1 MIYLTKMFHGVKKNE
16 VKELT
21 PEEKAKNE
29 VQLKKLKA
37 IQAEILKI
45 KAKNKYDQKSMD
57 FLLKSSV
64 LMPDYPTLWSIRKIL
79 IEQYLPTITDDKC
92 KEFLAKEI
100 KSILPIMMK
109 NPKSYLLWYHRV
121 WCLVKYVEIEIK
133 LKTPLEESIL
143 IGEIGLCNKFFQKD
157 DRNFHCW
164 NYRVKLLSLISI
176 YFQDTFQKFIE
187 DELKFTLGKITVNF
201 SNFSAWLYRSKLIP
215 IYFIQHNIKWNTK
228 EALDFFKD
236 DLELIKKA
244 IYTDPK
250 DQSPWNYLS
259 WIITNFSPLYIKD
272 ISLDDKNLLVIK
284 YSNVFKINSLLEIL
298 GNEKNYE
305 LLNKEEFSSEIKIQI
320 NNAESFGDEKIV
332 IHNKQID
339 KINIGF
345 DGLSLVTNKI
355 CFTKENLTLPTV
367 TVSKGESGKL
377 EYKID
382 MNNVQD
388 FQMEFLNSQLEVIKE
403 LIKLSPDFFI
413 ENGHAHLVEL
423 YKIFYQIHKR
433 SQNEEEKKKAQE
445 DKNNEIE
452 QLKLLQKKSKRMN
465 TMYSTLLAMEENEK

>member
-1 MIYLTKMFHGVKKNE
+1 MFHGVKKNE

-377 EYKID
+377 EYKIE

-388 FQMEFLNSQLEVIKE
+388 FQLEFLNSQLEVIKE

-465 TMYSTLLAMEENEK
+465 TMYSTLLSMEENDK

>member
-1 MIYLTKMFHGVKKNE
+1 MFHGVKKNE

-79 IEQYLPTITDDKC
+79 IEQYLPTLTDDKC

-121 WCLVKYVEIEIK
+121 WCLVKYVEIEKK

-272 ISLDDKNLLVIK
+272 ISLDEKNLLVIK

-377 EYKID
+377 EYKVE

-433 SQNEEEKKKAQE
+433 SQNEEDKKKAQE

-465 TMYSTLLAMEENEK
+465 TMYSTLLTMEENDK

>member
-1 MIYLTKMFHGVKKNE
+1 MFHGVKKSE

-21 PEEKAKNE
+21 EEEKAKNE

-37 IQAEILKI
+37 IQDQILKI
-45 KAKNKYDQKSMD
+45 KAKNKFDEKTMD

-79 IEQYLPTITDDKC
+79 IEQYIPTVKDEEAMT
-92 KEFLAKEI
+92 FLLKEI
-100 KSILPIMMK
+100 KSILPIMVK

-121 WCLVKYVEIEIK
+121 WCLVKCIEIEK
-133 LKTPLEESIL
+133 KKDTPLEQSCL
-143 IGEIGLCNKFFQKD
+143 IGEIGLCNKFFKKD

-164 NYRVKLLSLISI
+164 NYRVKILSLISI
-176 YFQDTFQKFIE
+176 YYQNTFQKFIE
-187 DELKFTLGKITVNF
+187 DELKFTLEKITINF

-272 ISLDDKNLLVIK
+272 IIIDENNVLTIK
-284 YSNVFKINSLLEIL
+284 YSNVFKINSLLEIS
-298 GNEKNYE
+298 GKSENFE

-320 NNAESFGDEKIV
+320 KNVENLGEEKIV

-367 TVSKGESGKL
+367 VVSKGENGKL

-388 FQMEFLNSQLEVIKE
+388 FQLEFLQKQLEMIKE

-413 ENGHAHLVEL
+413 ENGHVHLADL
-423 YKIFYQIHKR
+423 YKIFYQIHRR
-433 SQNEEEKKKAQE
+433 SIKEEEKEKAKE

-452 QLKLLQKKSKRMN
+452 ELKILQKKSKRMN
-465 TMYSTLLAMEENEK
+465 TMYTTLLSLEQNEK

>member
-1 MIYLTKMFHGVKKNE
+1 MFHGVKKNE

-64 LMPDYPTLWSIRKIL
+64 LMPDYPTLWSIRKIM

-272 ISLDDKNLLVIK
+272 ISLDEKNLLVIK

-320 NNAESFGDEKIV
+320 NNAENFGDEKIV

>member
-1 MIYLTKMFHGVKKNE
+1 MFHGVKRSE

-21 PEEKAKNE
+21 EEEKAKNE

-37 IQAEILKI
+37 IQEQILKI
-45 KAKNKYDQKSMD
+45 KTKNKFDEKTMD
-57 FLLKSSV
+57 FLLKSSI

-79 IEQYLPTITDDKC
+79 IEQYLPTIKDEEAM
-92 KEFLAKEI
+92 EFIIKEI

-109 NPKSYLLWYHRV
+109 NPKSYLLWYHRI
-121 WCLVKYVEIEIK
+121 WCLEKCIEIEIK
-133 LKTPLEESIL
+133 KEIPLEKSVL
-143 IGEIGLCNKFFQKD
+143 IGEIGLCNKFFKKD

-176 YFQDTFQKFIE
+176 YFQKELPKFVE
-187 DELKFTLGKITVNF
+187 EELKFTLEKITLNF

-215 IYFIQHNIKWNTK
+215 IYFLHHNIKWNTK
-228 EALDFFKD
+228 EALDFFKN

-272 ISLDDKNLLVIK
+272 IKLEENNILNIR
-284 YSNVFKINSLLEIL
+284 YSNVFKINSLLEIS
-298 GNEKNYE
+298 GNSENYE
-305 LLNKEEFSSEIKIQI
+305 LLNKEEFSAQIKIKI
-320 NNAESFGDEKIV
+320 KNVENIGDGKI
-332 IHNKQID
+332 IILNKNID

-355 CFTKENLTLPTV
+355 CFTKENLTLPTI
-367 TVSKGESGKL
+367 TVFKGENGKV
-377 EYKID
+377 EYKIE
-382 MNNVQD
+382 MNNVQE
-388 FQMEFLNSQLEVIKE
+388 FQMEFLNNQLEMIKE
-403 LIKLSPDFFI
+403 LIKVSPDFFI

-423 YKIFYQIHKR
+423 YKIFYEVHRR
-433 SQNEEEKKKAQE
+433 SNNEKEKEKAKE
-445 DKNNEIE
+445 DKNNQIE
-452 QLKLLQKKSKRMN
+452 QLKILKQKSKRMN
-465 TMYSTLLAMEENEK
+465 TMYATLLSMEQNDK

>member
-1 MIYLTKMFHGVKKNE
+1 M
-16 VKELT
+16 
-21 PEEKAKNE
+21 
-29 VQLKKLKA
+29 
-37 IQAEILKI
+37 
-45 KAKNKYDQKSMD
+45 
-57 FLLKSSV
+57 
-64 LMPDYPTLWSIRKIL
+64 
-79 IEQYLPTITDDKC
+79 
-92 KEFLAKEI
+92 
-100 KSILPIMMK
+100 
-109 NPKSYLLWYHRV
+109 
-121 WCLVKYVEIEIK
+121 
-133 LKTPLEESIL
+133 
-143 IGEIGLCNKFFQKD
+143 
-157 DRNFHCW
+157 
-164 NYRVKLLSLISI
+164 
-176 YFQDTFQKFIE
+176 
-187 DELKFTLGKITVNF
+187 
-201 SNFSAWLYRSKLIP
+201 
-215 IYFIQHNIKWNTK
+215 
-228 EALDFFKD
+228 
-236 DLELIKKA
+236 
-244 IYTDPK
+244 
-250 DQSPWNYLS
+250 
-259 WIITNFSPLYIKD
+259 
-272 ISLDDKNLLVIK
+272 
-284 YSNVFKINSLLEIL
+284 EIL

>member
-1 MIYLTKMFHGVKKNE
+1 MFHGVKKNE

-79 IEQYLPTITDDKC
+79 IEQYLPTLTDDKC

-272 ISLDDKNLLVIK
+272 INLDEKNLLVIK

-377 EYKID
+377 EYKVE

-433 SQNEEEKKKAQE
+433 SQNEEDKKKAQE

-465 TMYSTLLAMEENEK
+465 TMYSTLLTMEENAK

>member
-1 MIYLTKMFHGVKKNE
+1 MFHGVKKNE

-320 NNAESFGDEKIV
+320 NNAENFGDEKIV

-465 TMYSTLLAMEENEK
+465 TMYSTLLAMEENDK

>member
-1 MIYLTKMFHGVKKNE
+1 MFHGVKKNE

-79 IEQYLPTITDDKC
+79 IEQYLPTLTDDKC

-259 WIITNFSPLYIKD
+259 WIITNFSPLFIKD
-272 ISLDDKNLLVIK
+272 ITLDEKNLLVIK

-377 EYKID
+377 EYKVE

-465 TMYSTLLAMEENEK
+465 TMYSTLLLMEENDK

>member
-1 MIYLTKMFHGVKKNE
+1 MFHGVKKSE

-21 PEEKAKNE
+21 EEEKAKNE

-37 IQAEILKI
+37 IQDQILKI
-45 KAKNKYDQKSMD
+45 KAKNKFDEKTMD

-79 IEQYLPTITDDKC
+79 MEQKLPTMTDD
-92 KEFLAKEI
+92 EAMAFLLKEI

-109 NPKSYLLWYHRV
+109 NPKSYLLWYHRI
-121 WCLVKYVEIEIK
+121 WCLVKCIEIEIK
-133 LKTPLEESIL
+133 KETPLEKSVL
-143 IGEIGLCNKFFQKD
+143 IGEIGLCNKFFLKD

-176 YFQDTFQKFIE
+176 YFQSTFQKFIE
-187 DELKFTLGKITVNF
+187 DELKFTLEKITINF

-215 IYFIQHNIKWNTK
+215 IYFVQHNIKWNTK
-228 EALDFFKD
+228 AALDFFKD
-236 DLELIKKA
+236 DLDLIKKA

-272 ISLDDKNLLVIK
+272 IILDDKNLLTIK
-284 YSNVFKINSLLEIL
+284 YSNVFKINSLLDIL
-298 GNEKNYE
+298 GKSENYE

-320 NNAESFGDEKIV
+320 KNGEAFGDETIV
-332 IHNKQID
+332 VQNKQID

-355 CFTKENLTLPTV
+355 CFTKENLTLPKV
-367 TVSKGESGKL
+367 TVFKGEKGNL
-377 EYKID
+377 EYKIE
-382 MNNVQD
+382 MSNVQD
-388 FQMEFLNSQLEVIKE
+388 FQLEFLQTQLEVIKE
-403 LIKLSPDFFI
+403 LIKVSPDFFI
-413 ENGHAHLVEL
+413 ENGHVHLADL

-433 SQNEEEKKKAQE
+433 SSNEEEREKSKE
-445 DKNNEIE
+445 DKKNEIE
-452 QLKLLQKKSKRMN
+452 QLKLLQQKSKRMN
-465 TMYSTLLAMEENEK
+465 TMYATLLSMEENEK

>member
-1 MIYLTKMFHGVKKNE
+1 MFHGVKKNE

-79 IEQYLPTITDDKC
+79 IEQYLPTLTDDKC

-272 ISLDDKNLLVIK
+272 ISLDEKNLLVIK

-377 EYKID
+377 EYKVE

-465 TMYSTLLAMEENEK
+465 TMYSTLLTMEENDK

>member
-1 MIYLTKMFHGVKKNE
+1 M
-16 VKELT
+16 
-21 PEEKAKNE
+21 A
-29 VQLKKLKA
+29 
-37 IQAEILKI
+37 
-45 KAKNKYDQKSMD
+45 
-57 FLLKSSV
+57 FLL
-64 LMPDYPTLWSIRKIL
+64 
-79 IEQYLPTITDDKC
+79 
-92 KEFLAKEI
+92 KEI

-109 NPKSYLLWYHRV
+109 NPKSYLLWYHRI
-121 WCLVKYVEIEIK
+121 WCLVKCIEIEIK
-133 LKTPLEESIL
+133 KEIPLEKSVL
-143 IGEIGLCNKFFQKD
+143 IGEIGLCNKFFLKD

-176 YFQDTFQKFIE
+176 YFQSTFQKFIE
-187 DELKFTLGKITVNF
+187 DELKFTLEKITINF

-215 IYFIQHNIKWNTK
+215 IYFVQHNIKWNTK
-228 EALDFFKD
+228 AALDFFKD
-236 DLELIKKA
+236 DLDLIKKA

-272 ISLDDKNLLVIK
+272 IILDNKNVLTIK
-284 YSNVFKINSLLEIL
+284 YSNVFKINSLLDIL
-298 GNEKNYE
+298 GKSENYE

-320 NNAESFGDEKIV
+320 KNGETFGDETIV
-332 IHNKQID
+332 VQNKQID

-355 CFTKENLTLPTV
+355 CFTKENLTLPKV
-367 TVSKGESGKL
+367 TVFKGEKGNL
-377 EYKID
+377 EYKIE
-382 MNNVQD
+382 MSNVQD
-388 FQMEFLNSQLEVIKE
+388 FQLEFLQTQLEEIKE
-403 LIKLSPDFFI
+403 LIKVSPDFFI
-413 ENGHAHLVEL
+413 ENGHVHLADL

-465 TMYSTLLAMEENEK
+465 TMYSTLLTMEENDK

>member
-1 MIYLTKMFHGVKKNE
+1 MFHGVKKNE